1 MNDDLTAFV
10 RTSTREGVSA
20 SKDPER
26 QRQEIGRLRRE
37 NEALRQRVAVMMAD
51 VQTDRD
57 ARLATLN
64 LLEDV
69 VATSE
74 AAEREIAE
82 RQRAEQAL
90 QDANL
95 RKDEFLAML
104 AHELRNPL
112 AAIRSAGQLLH
123 LQDCDPVTRS
133 RATDILIRQTSHMV
147 RQVDDLLD
155 VSRIS
160 SGKIELRKEACEV
173 TAVVNHAVEAIR
185 PLCENRSHELVV
197 KVPPEPLCVYGD
209 PSRLT
214 QVVGNLLANACKF
227 TEKRGC
233 ISLTVKREGDQAV
246 IRISDNGIG
255 IAAAE
260 LPRIFEIFAQV
271 DRTLESSCEG
281 LGLGLTLVKKL
292 VELHGGT
299 VEARSDGLGH
309 GSEFVVRLPLQSG
322 EAPRPKSSRPPS
334 GTIDATTKSRRIL
347 VVDDN
352 LDVASSLAVVLELM
366 GHQVETVNDG
376 LAAIERAPAL
386 QADVILLDIG
396 MPGLN
401 GYEVARRIREQGQEG
416 LVLVALTGW
425 GQEEDRRLS
434 REAGFDAHL
443 VKPVDMDALIEVF
456 EGLEGE

>member
-10 RTSTREGVSA
+10 RTPMRDEA
-20 SKDPER
+20 PPKDSDRP
-26 QRQEIGRLRRE
+26 RQEIARLRRE
-37 NEALRQRVAVMMAD
+37 NEALRQRVEEIMSD
-51 VQTDRD
+51 VEMGSD
-57 ARLATLN
+57 ARRATLN
-64 LLEDV
+64 LLED
-69 VATSE
+69 ATTARE

-82 RQRAEQAL
+82 RQRAEQSL
-90 QDANL
+90 HDANL

-112 AAIRSAGQLLH
+112 AAIQSAGQLLH
-123 LQDCDPVTRS
+123 LRDCDPAMRKK
-133 RATDILIRQTSHMV
+133 ATEILIRQTGHMV

-160 SGKIELRKEACEV
+160 SGKIELRAEDCEV
-173 TAVVNHAVEAIR
+173 APVVSQAVEAIG
-185 PLCENRSHELVV
+185 PLCASRGHELVV
-197 KVPPEPLCVYGD
+197 TLPPEPLHVHGD

-227 TEKRGC
+227 TEKDGR
-233 ISLTVKREGDQAV
+233 ISLTVEREDDQAV
-246 IRISDNGIG
+246 ICIADNGIG
-255 IAAAE
+255 IAAKE
-260 LPRIFEIFAQV
+260 LPRIFEVFAQV
-271 DRTLESSCEG
+271 DRTLESAGEG

-309 GSEFVVRLPLQSG
+309 GSEFVVRLPLLPGARVPS
-322 EAPRPKSSRPPS
+322 PRGASRII
-334 GTIDATTKSRRIL
+334 GAAAKSRRVL

-352 LDVASSLAVVLELM
+352 RDVASGLAMVLGLM

-376 LAAIERAPAL
+376 LAAIEKAL
-386 QADVILLDIG
+386 AFQTDVILLDIG

-401 GYEVARRIREQGQEG
+401 GYEVAQRIREQGQEG
-416 LVLVALTGW
+416 LRLVAVTGW

-443 VKPVDMDALIEVF
+443 VKPVDVDALIEVF
-456 EGLEGE
+456 DSLAGE